1 LVSQDRRHIFA
12 TPWYV
17 WYVSSTLFITYRK
30 PILSGLGREDSG
42 SEYLVTENKDIKKEQ
57 EKEEQGKDFTHFYSP
72 AYVAKPELSS
82 SFYPPATKSIA
93 GASSKEPSAASKSH
107 LFLPTPSS
115 RPSAFQGR
123 GKDLRR
129 DSEEARIRQLLRRT
143 TTSRPPGRLNARKPD
158 RQRSDGSTDRYRA
171 NSLERDEEEDE
182 TEEDDLTEDEEEP
195 EDDEEDSK
203 LADNSD
209 YDYEDEDD
217 DVKED
222 KMDKQSA
229 TDAKKKAG
237 ASPEYYYYYYYD
249 DVHSGID
256 IRDVA

>member
-1 LVSQDRRHIFA
+1 LCFSTVTKHRDV
-12 TPWYV
+12 P
-17 WYVSSTLFITYRK
+17 TLFITFRK
-30 PILSGLGREDSG
+30 PIFSGLGREDSG

-72 AYVAKPELSS
+72 AYVAKPELPS

-129 DSEEARIRQLLRRT
+129 DSEEARIRQLLQRT
-143 TTSRPPGRLNARKPD
+143 TTGRPPGRLNARKPD
-158 RQRSDGSTDRYRA
+158 RQRSDGATDRYRA
-171 NSLERDEEEDE
+171 NSLDRDEEEDE
-182 TEEDDLTEDEEEP
+182 TEEDDITEDEEEEP
-195 EDDEEDSK
+195 EDDEEESK

-222 KMDKQSA
+222 KKDKQSA

-256 IRDVA
+256 IREVA